1 MSGAV
6 SSVVGTV
13 LSVAGGP
20 IGTAASMALTGYSF
34 LKQRRAAKKA
44 ASASKAAAE
53 QQRKQ
58 EETKQRYSQVQAQR
72 QKVEQQRQARIR
84 SGQILAQM
92 GSSGL
97 GMTGTAGYIGAMGS
111 VGTQLGRN
119 IQDINMEQGYGQSIS
134 QSNQAIAGSQQKALE
149 YQAEGQQY
157 QAMQSLAS
165 NIGGSFGNPFAT
177 SNQQMKSSSVGPSNI
192 FKGGQIGPSFMRS
205 GY

>member
-1 MSGAV
+1 MGGAASVV
-6 SSVVGTV
+6 SSVV
-13 LSVAGGP
+13 SVIGGP

-34 LKQRRAAKKA
+34 LKQQRAAKKA
-44 ASASKAAAE
+44 AQASRAAAE

-111 VGTQLGRN
+111 VGTQLSRN
-119 IQDINMEQGYGQSIS
+119 IQDINMEQGYGESIS
-134 QSNQAIAGSQQKALE
+134 QSNQAIAGYQQ
-149 YQAEGQQY
+149 QAVEA
-157 QAMQSLAS
+157 QASGEKWQAISSLAG

-177 SNQQMKSSSVGPSNI
+177 SNQQMKGPSIGPSNI
-192 FKGGQIGPSFMRS
+192 FKGGQIGPSFMTGR
-205 GY
+205 